1 MEFLFLFKC
10 FVVVVVVVFFFMV
23 SVVDILLIVIV
34 CKGFVGYD
42 YLNQYL
48 VKLVI
53 IIVDNMM
60 LVMQYLVQDKEIQ
73 QKLVE
78 FEKKIGKKLN
88 VVVFLLDDVG
98 WMDVGF
104 NGGGVVV
111 GNFILDIDVV
121 VSQGLILILVYF

>member
-1 MEFLFLFKC
+1 MEFSFLFKR

-23 SVVDILLIVIV
+23 SVVDISLIVIV
-34 CKGFVGYD
+34 RKGFVGYD

-48 VKLVI
+48 VKSAI

-60 LVMQYLVQDKEIQ
+60 LVMQYSAQDKEIQ

-78 FEKKIGKKLN
+78 FEKKIGKKSN

-104 NGGGVVV
+104 NGGGVAV

-121 VSQGLILILVYF
+121 VSQGLILISAYF